1 MYKLI
6 HKPLRSKSFK
16 AGFVPPLSSP
26 QELGDNN
33 GAGLEGNVTPER
45 QIIREVQLP
54 PAPSRGAR
62 ASSHE
67 LSRLQ
72 LNLDDSVID
81 SENSSSSSDGED
93 FINIIGQ
100 RSRF

>member
-16 AGFVPPLSSP
+16 VGFVPSLSSP

-33 GAGLEGNVTPER
+33 GAGLEGDVMLEG
-45 QIIREVQLP
+45 QIIRVVPLP
-54 PAPSRGAR
+54 SAPSRGAR

-67 LSRLQ
+67 LSIF
-72 LNLDDSVID
+72 S
-81 SENSSSSSDGED
+81 
-93 FINIIGQ
+93 
-100 RSRF
+100 